1 MKYWFILISAVLFT
15 AKAVAQDPLH
25 WNFSSKKIADGKYEI
40 HLTATVEAP
49 WHTYSQSTPD
59 GGPIP
64 TKIVFHKN
72 PLIIPDGSA
81 KEIGELK
88 TVHDEIFGV
97 DVKYFPGNV
106 DFVQVVHLKGKVK
119 TAVSGTVE
127 FMVCNEKQCL
137 PPKTVP
143 FTIQLR

>member
-97 DVKYFPGNV
+97 DVKYFPG
-106 DFVQVVHLKGKVK
+106 
-119 TAVSGTVE
+119 
-127 FMVCNEKQCL
+127 
-137 PPKTVP
+137 
-143 FTIQLR
+143 